1 MLPDKWEVVG
11 LVKELTIYPLK
22 SGRGLS
28 VKRAEATRWGLA
40 SGEMQDRCF
49 LAVTASG
56 ATFITGRQAG
66 KLLGVRLT
74 YENGIITLQADGAAT
89 ITCDI
94 KDFLNNPMVVESKIW
109 GQAVRGVDC
118 GEEAARWLSEVLYKG
133 EMGVR
138 LLYTAKVMKSRPP
151 RRLDYYDFPQ
161 IQNNDTMYYADT
173 SAYNVAS
180 QSSLEDLNSRLAQPI
195 EMKNFR
201 PNIVICRAPPFAE
214 DDWLYLKIGDAV
226 FRKIKPCER
235 CLLTTV
241 DPKSYERDPNQEPLS
256 TLRTYRLIMDPPKLA
271 KVWATK
277 PVFGANMAIDIGGS
291 ISVGDKV
298 FAATVS
304 KNPSFSIFHDMD

>member
-1 MLPDKWEVVG
+1 
-11 LVKELTIYPLK
+11 
-22 SGRGLS
+22 
-28 VKRAEATRWGLA
+28 
-40 SGEMQDRCF
+40 
-49 LAVTASG
+49 
-56 ATFITGRQAG
+56 
-66 KLLGVRLT
+66 
-74 YENGIITLQADGAAT
+74 
-89 ITCDI
+89 
-94 KDFLNNPMVVESKIW
+94 
-109 GQAVRGVDC
+109 
-118 GEEAARWLSEVLYKG
+118 
-133 EMGVR
+133 
-138 LLYTAKVMKSRPP
+138 
-151 RRLDYYDFPQ
+151 
-161 IQNNDTMYYADT
+161 MYYADT

-241 DPKSYERDPNQEPLS
+241 DPKSYERDPNQNSL
-256 TLRTYRLIMDPPKLA
+256 TLRTYRLIKDPPKLA